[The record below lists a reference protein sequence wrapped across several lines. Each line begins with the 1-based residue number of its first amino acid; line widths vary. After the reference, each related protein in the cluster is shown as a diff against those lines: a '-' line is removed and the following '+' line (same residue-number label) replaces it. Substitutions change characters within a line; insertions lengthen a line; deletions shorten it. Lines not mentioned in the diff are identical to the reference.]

1 MTVVLAWS
9 LSVLYFLSSAISAI
23 DDWLITDLENFP
35 NVSANSCNYVT
46 TKSCQGDEQSPAW
59 VYFSYGSGHWQ
70 EVAKFT
76 LGHLGPRL
84 AQQLGEQA
92 RLSICMTPSGKA
104 QGELLVRPGAMQDC
118 VEVMRALANLDPSA
132 FAGANGGSATPMSAP
147 MAPPTATVDMVD
159 PPIPSQ

>member
-1 MTVVLAWS
+1 MDSNHNQTWVKVNAQVDEGVAELVEA
-9 LSVLYFLSSAISAI
+9 L
-23 DDWLITDLENFP
+23 NMFP
-35 NVSANSCNYVT
+35 ELWT
-46 TKSCQGDEQSPAW
+46 TKSSQGDSQSPAW

-84 AQQLGEQA
+84 AQQLGDQA

-104 QGELLVRPGAMQDC
+104 QGELLVRPGALKEC
-118 VEVMRALANLDPSA
+118 VEVMRALSSVDPAA
-132 FAGANGGSATPMSAP
+132 FAGSKGSSSTPMS
-147 MAPPTATVDMVD
+147 PPAATPTSTVDMVD